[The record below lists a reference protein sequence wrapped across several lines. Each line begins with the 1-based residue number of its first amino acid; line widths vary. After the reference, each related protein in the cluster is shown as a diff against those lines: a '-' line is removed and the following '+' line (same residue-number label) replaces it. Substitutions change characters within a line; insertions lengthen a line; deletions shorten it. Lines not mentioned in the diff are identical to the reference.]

1 MEILD
6 ELALPWMEAV
16 DQNTVLFHPYIPS
29 DAIPEVIEVLNS
41 RWVGQGPRVDEFES
55 QFSLQIAQNY
65 PSLAVGSGTD
75 ALHLAYLLAGIRS
88 GDEVLTPLFTCTAT
102 NLPLLYIGAKPVFLD
117 VNPKTMNISTAAIKE
132 KITEKTK
139 AIVTVDYGGLPCDY
153 DEIMLIAKEY
163 GLKVIDDAAHAI
175 GATYKNMKIGSIA
188 DFSTFSFQAIKHI
201 TTGDGGMLTIKDDN
215 LLSLAKRLRWF
226 GINREAKGKGIWA
239 NDINEIGFKY
249 QLTDIGAAL
258 GLAGL
263 RNFDT
268 ILNHR
273 QLLLQTYMQELA
285 GVPGLY
291 NVGSE
296 DMVDRTHAAWLH
308 TVLVE
313 NRSDLQKKLRSRNI
327 ESAPVHYRNDMY
339 AIFGGRKEVFPQMDA
354 LEEKY
359 LVLPIHMKLTQERVY
374 EICEIIKDGW

>member
-1 MEILD
+1 VEILD

>member
-1 MEILD
+1 LD
-6 ELALPWMEAV
+6 ELALPWMEAS

-29 DAIPEVIEVLNS
+29 DAIPEIIEVLNS
-41 RWVGQGPRVDEFES
+41 RWIGQGPRVDEFES
-55 QFSLQIAQNY
+55 QFSLQIAQSY

-75 ALHLAYLLAGIRS
+75 ALHLAYLLAGIQP

-117 VNPKTMNISTAAIKE
+117 VNPRTMNISTAAIKE
-132 KITEKTK
+132 SITEKTK

-163 GLKVIDDAAHAI
+163 GLKVIDDAAHSI

-201 TTGDGGMLTIKDDN
+201 TTGDGGMLTIKDES

-226 GINREAKGKGIWA
+226 GINREAKEKGIWA
-239 NDINEIGFKY
+239 NDINEVGFKY

-263 RNFDT
+263 KNFGKV
-268 ILNHR
+268 LEHR
-273 QLLLQTYMQELA
+273 QLLLQTYMKELS

-313 NRSDLQKKLRSRNI
+313 NRSDLQKKLRTRNI

-339 AIFGGRKEVFPQMDA
+339 AIFGGRKKIFSQMDA
-354 LEEKY
+354 IEDKY

-374 EICEIIKDGW
+374 EICEVIKEGW

>member
-1 MEILD
+1 M
-6 ELALPWMEAV
+6 LPWMEAL
-16 DQNTVLFHPYIPS
+16 DQNTVLFHPYIPN
-29 DAIPEVIEVLNS
+29 DAILEVIEVLNS

-55 QFSLQIAQNY
+55 QFSLQIAQNF

-75 ALHLAYLLAGIRS
+75 ALHLAYLLAGIQP

-163 GLKVIDDAAHAI
+163 SLKVIDDAAHSI
-175 GATYKNMKIGSIA
+175 GATYKNSKIGSIA

-201 TTGDGGMLTIKDDN
+201 TTGDGGMLTIKDES

-226 GINREAKGKGIWA
+226 GINREAKEKGIWA

-263 RNFDT
+263 KNFDKT
-268 ILNHR
+268 LAHR
-273 QLLLQTYMQELA
+273 QLLLQTYMKELA
-285 GVPGLY
+285 GVTGLY

-339 AIFGGRKEVFPQMDA
+339 TIFGGRKEIFPQMDA
-354 LEEKY
+354 LEDKY
-359 LVLPIHMKLTQERVY
+359 LVLPIHMKLTQERVH
-374 EICEIIKDGW
+374 EICEVIKEGW

>member
-1 MEILD
+1 
-6 ELALPWMEAV
+6 
-16 DQNTVLFHPYIPS
+16 VLFHPYIPS
-29 DAIPEVIEVLNS
+29 DAIPEIIEVLNS
-41 RWVGQGPRVDEFES
+41 RWIGQGPRVDEFES
-55 QFSLQIAQNY
+55 QFSLQIAQSY

-75 ALHLAYLLAGIRS
+75 ALHLAYLLAGIQP

-117 VNPKTMNISTAAIKE
+117 VNPRTMNISTAAIKE
-132 KITEKTK
+132 SITEKTK

-163 GLKVIDDAAHAI
+163 GLKVIDDAAHSI

-201 TTGDGGMLTIKDDN
+201 TTGDGGMLTIKDES

-226 GINREAKGKGIWA
+226 GINREAKEKGIWA
-239 NDINEIGFKY
+239 NDINEVGFKY

-263 RNFDT
+263 KNFGKV
-268 ILNHR
+268 LEHR
-273 QLLLQTYMQELA
+273 QLLLQTYMKELS

-313 NRSDLQKKLRSRNI
+313 NRSDLQKKLRTRNI

-339 AIFGGRKEVFPQMDA
+339 AIFGGRKKIFSQMDA
-354 LEEKY
+354 IEDKY

-374 EICEIIKDGW
+374 EICEVIKEGW